1 MQTSLEIFLS
11 QAKPLLQNYNFEE
24 LPTNTNQVYKAR
36 NNEFDTAIQITSSPK
51 DGYVDV
57 LLSGRFN
64 SYSCI
69 VATDVHGTFNRLMH
83 QFHN

>member
-1 MQTSLEIFLS
+1 MQTSLEIFLC

-24 LPTNTNQVYKAR
+24 LPTSTNQIYKAH
-36 NNEFDTAIQITSSPK
+36 NNEFGATIQITSSPK

-69 VATDVHGTFNRLMH
+69 VATDVHGTFTRLMH